1 VTAWGRAV
9 RLAMTALVAV
19 ALLAGTVAGDDIH
32 FPFGP
37 FRMFSTTDRV
47 DAPVN
52 STRVEAVDASGR
64 GFVLSETL
72 SGLRRAEIEGHAAVF
87 GKDPALLRDVAEAYQ
102 RRHPDQPPLRQV
114 TVVVRKYAL
123 RGGVPTG
130 DYEDTVLATWQ
141 RR

>member
-1 VTAWGRAV
+1 MTTRGRAI
-9 RLAMTALVAV
+9 RLVLTALVALV
-19 ALLAGTVAGDDIH
+19 LLAGTVAGDDIH

-37 FRMFSTTDRV
+37 FRMYSTTDRV

-52 STRVEAVDASGR
+52 STRVEAVDSAGR
-64 GFVLSETL
+64 GFALTDGL
-72 SGLRRAEIEGHAAVF
+72 TGLRRAEIEGHAALF
-87 GKDPALLRDVAEAYQ
+87 TKDPSLLGAVAEAYH
-102 RRHPDQPPLRQV
+102 RRYPHEPQLTEV

-130 DYEDTVLATWQ
+130 EYRDAVLATWK